1 MTETI
6 TITWTLPVS
15 IYTTTLDSGF
25 VLTTQNTMTMGDV
38 IIIRLL
44 VALIAVVVLDFTF
57 RLVYRR

>member
-15 IYTTTLDSGF
+15 IYTTTLDSGQM
-25 VLTTQNTMTMGDV
+25 LTTQNMVTMGDV

-44 VALIAVVVLDFTF
+44 VALIAVVILDFTF

>member
-15 IYTTTLDSGF
+15 IYTATLDSGQ
-25 VLTTQNTMTMGDV
+25 VLTTQAMVTMGDV

>member
-6 TITWTLPVS
+6 TITWTLPISV
-15 IYTTTLDSGF
+15 YTQTLDSGQI
-25 VLTTQNTMTMGDV
+25 LTTQNTMTMGDV

-44 VALIAVVVLDFTF
+44 VALIAVVILDFTF